1 VLERLEVTQRYSI
14 IQAPHSLD
22 YDPKSFRTLEEIPVS
37 EVYSFDFFRRDAEEA
52 PVLEYVSLHSERYS
66 NDVAD
71 VADVFS
77 RVVHYGRVFSEYLS
91 LDDFASVDKY
101 FTGNKTNVFGFTD
114 DDVRLVG
121 KGLSDDFVAQ
131 SAANLGWIK
140 RVLASENYAPATDEM
155 GWEFRK
161 PHVQHEVDADSYTSL
176 HSGRGLSSGTSHVS
190 NIDSID
196 TVKGLDDP
204 APTESIL
211 SRDVTKEFR
220 TLPSAEW
227 LRHEWVPT
235 PGGFTFISIPHF
247 GREEVTADTG
257 SSAYFDHQ
265 TGKMVFINKD
275 PSKWL
280 SRTVLPDATD
290 SVEVSEDSCSVVP
303 NIQRWNEFN
312 LNHWD
317 PTQYAFAVEKLIFD
331 YITLDDFSTIEKH
344 VETKPYLD
352 ANGQKTNYAF
362 ITSQLGFDISRSM
375 SEDSTSIISD
385 EVLELSKGLASDA
398 TPTVDQSFIV
408 DKKADDQAALFEE
421 IDTEFTGGHSS
432 DTPLTDYWFDKDTAK
447 GISDH
452 LNMHHYWNVFGWHFE
467 RDVDNTYET
476 RTVSSNSFTGNTWYG
491 PWYTVNPDSVE
502 FTDEV
507 TTIFDYGRVSD
518 DPIVLEENFSYIS
531 YRTLSES
538 FDDDVML
545 VTNQTFTSESA
556 TTDTQGTS
564 DEFLYQIYHT
574 LSHTQDDS
582 SDATDELV
590 HELKKPF
597 FEGLPPTST
606 LVRVASKGL
615 SDSTEPTSALVRVA
629 SKGLSDSTNHTST
642 LVRATEIGLADEAP
656 VTESITVE
664 LISTAV
670 VASRTLGGTTFNSNT
685 LN

>member
-1 VLERLEVTQRYSI
+1 MYRLTIPIGLYEVESAKESNLTASAKVLSNLEVSQRHTILQS
-14 IQAPHSLD
+14 PHRLD
-22 YDPKSFRTLEEIPVS
+22 YDPKSSRKLEEIPVS
-37 EVYSFDFFRRDAEEA
+37 LVQSFEFFRRDADES
-52 PVLEYVSLHSERYS
+52 PVLEYISVFTEKDLIDATGQS
-66 NDVAD
+66 
-71 VADVFS
+71 DVFS
-77 RVVHYGRVFSEYLS
+77 RIVFYDRVFSEYLS
-91 LDDFASVDKY
+91 LDDFASIDKY

-114 DDVRLVG
+114 DDVWLVG

-140 RVLASENYAPATDEM
+140 RVLASENYAPAIDEM

-176 HSGRGLSSGTSHVS
+176 HSGRGLSSGTSHAS

-220 TLPSAEW
+220 TLPSSQW
-227 LRHEWVPT
+227 LRHEWVPN
-235 PGGFTFISIPHF
+235 PGGGFSFISIPHF
-247 GREEVTADTG
+247 GREEVTVDTG
-257 SSAYFDHQ
+257 SSAYFDHM
-265 TGKMVFINKD
+265 TSKMVFNKRD

-290 SVEVSEDSCSVVP
+290 SAEVSEDSCSVVP

-385 EVLELSKGLASDA
+385 EVLELSKGLASDT

-408 DKKADDQAALFEE
+408 DKKADDDQAVLFWE

-432 DTPLTDYWFDKDTAK
+432 DTPLTDYWFDTDTTK

-452 LNMHHYWNVFGWHFE
+452 LNMHHYWNWVGWHFE
-467 RDVDNTYET
+467 REVDNTYET
-476 RTVSSNSFTGNTWYG
+476 REVYHNNWTGNTWYG
-491 PWYTVNPDSVE
+491 PYYTVDPDSVE

-507 TTIFDYGRVSD
+507 TTILDFGRVFD
-518 DPIVLEENFSYIS
+518 DPIVLVEDFSYTS
-531 YRTLSES
+531 YRLLSES
-538 FDDDVML
+538 FDDGVSV
-545 VTNQTFTSESA
+545 VTQSQTFLNESD

-564 DEFLYQIYHT
+564 DEYDFVQEKALI
-574 LSHTQDDS
+574 
-582 SDATDELV
+582 DAT
-590 HELKKPF
+590 
-597 FEGLPPTST
+597 GS
-606 LVRVASKGL
+606 
-615 SDSTEPTSALVRVA
+615 
-629 SKGLSDSTNHTST
+629 TST